1 MPLGVLPPKA
11 GPPVFPRGFEE
22 GVSGHAS
29 CSRPSLMH
37 RGRLAYRRELRLY
50 HADVVPTVPS
60 AIHSLAGPDEG
71 LPTGTEVLHARSRFR
86 SVLDPAR
93 YATYSVREV
102 EAEDGRPVLSPVEA
116 WIGEH
121 HLSVVREFRR
131 VPLQASALG
140 LALFT
145 AHPARAAAVVAAL
158 ASFGEEAVSL
168 YQPSYL
174 LLAHSWEVPWVSVML
189 MGVQEEAALLAAI
202 PTAFSLDRLL
212 PELRPMLASAPEWY
226 CYDPERE
233 PTDLSTAVSPNAV

>member
-1 MPLGVLPPKA
+1 MQ
-11 GPPVFPRGFEE
+11 
-22 GVSGHAS
+22 
-29 CSRPSLMH
+29 
-37 RGRLAYRRELRLY
+37 RGRPVYRRELRLY
-50 HADVVPTVPS
+50 HADTSGVLTVPS
-60 AIHSLAGPDEG
+60 AIPSLAACSDDATPTMEAEG
-71 LPTGTEVLHARSRFR
+71 LHARSRFR

-93 YATYSVREV
+93 YAMYSVREA
-102 EAEDGRPVLSPVEA
+102 EAEDARPVLSPVEA

-145 AHPARAAAVVAAL
+145 AQLARAAAVVAAL

-174 LLAHSWEVPWVSVML
+174 LLAHSRKVPWISVML
-189 MGVQEEAALLAAI
+189 MGVQEEAALLAAS

-212 PELRPMLASAPEWY
+212 PELRPMLAVDPEWY

>member
-1 MPLGVLPPKA
+1 MQ
-11 GPPVFPRGFEE
+11 
-22 GVSGHAS
+22 
-29 CSRPSLMH
+29 
-37 RGRLAYRRELRLY
+37 RGRPVYRRELRLY
-50 HADVVPTVPS
+50 HADASGVLTVPS
-60 AIHSLAGPDEG
+60 ATQSSACSDED
-71 LPTGTEVLHARSRFR
+71 LETEVLHARSRFR

-93 YATYSVREV
+93 YAMYSVREA

-174 LLAHSWEVPWVSVML
+174 LLAHSREVPWISVLL
-189 MGVQEEAALLAAI
+189 MGVQEEAALLAAS

-212 PELRPMLASAPEWY
+212 PELRPMLAVDPEWY